1 MTAEQE
7 IEDGQQ
13 ADYDTYVLQK
23 KAILREVRG
32 SRGGVMVRQ
41 VIVQLNALEMVMDR
55 LEAKLTVAKKAK
67 K

>member
-23 KAILREVRG
+23 KAILREGRG

>member
-13 ADYDTYVLQK
+13 ADYDTYIRQK
-23 KAILREVRG
+23 KAMLREVRG
-32 SRGGVMVRQ
+32 SRGGIMVRQ
-41 VIVQLNALEMVMDR
+41 LIVQLNALEMVMDR
-55 LEAKLTVAKKAK
+55 LEAKLTIAKKAK

>member
-13 ADYDTYVLQK
+13 ADYDTYIIQK
-23 KAILREVRG
+23 KAMLREVRG
-32 SRGGVMVRQ
+32 SRGGIMVRQ
-41 VIVQLNALEMVMDR
+41 LIVQLNALEMVMDR

>member
-13 ADYDTYVLQK
+13 ADYDTYIIQK
-23 KAILREVRG
+23 KAMLREVRG
-32 SRGGVMVRQ
+32 SRGGIMVRQ
-41 VIVQLNALEMVMDR
+41 LIVQLNALEMVMDR
-55 LEAKLTVAKKAK
+55 LEAKLTIAKKAK

>member
-55 LEAKLTVAKKAK
+55 LEAKLTIAKKAK

>member
-23 KAILREVRG
+23 KAMLREVRG
-32 SRGGVMVRQ
+32 SRGGIMVRQ
-41 VIVQLNALEMVMDR
+41 IVVQLNALEMVMDR
-55 LEAKLTVAKKAK
+55 LEAKLTIAKKAK

>member
-23 KAILREVRG
+23 KAMLREVRG
-32 SRGGVMVRQ
+32 SRGGIMVRQ
-41 VIVQLNALEMVMDR
+41 IVVQLNALEMVMDR

>member
-23 KAILREVRG
+23 KAMLREVRG
-32 SRGGVMVRQ
+32 SRGGIMVRQ
-41 VIVQLNALEMVMDR
+41 LIVQLNALEMVMDR
-55 LEAKLTVAKKAK
+55 LEAKLTIAKKAK

>member
-13 ADYDTYVLQK
+13 ADYDTYIIQK
-23 KAILREVRG
+23 KAMLREVRG
-32 SRGGVMVRQ
+32 SRGGIMVRQ
-41 VIVQLNALEMVMDR
+41 LIVQLNALEMVMDR
-55 LEAKLTVAKKAK
+55 LEAKLIVAKKAK

>member
-13 ADYDTYVLQK
+13 ADYDTYIIQK
-23 KAILREVRG
+23 KAMLREIRG
-32 SRGGVMVRQ
+32 SRGGIMVRQ
-41 VIVQLNALEMVMDR
+41 IIVQLNALEMVMDR
-55 LEAKLTVAKKAK
+55 LEAKLTIAKKAK